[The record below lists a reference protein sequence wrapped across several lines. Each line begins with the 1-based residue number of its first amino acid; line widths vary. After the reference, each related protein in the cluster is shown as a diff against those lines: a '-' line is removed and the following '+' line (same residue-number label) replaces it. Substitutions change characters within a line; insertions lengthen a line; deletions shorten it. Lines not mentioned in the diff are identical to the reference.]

1 MVGNNYESSVFRTTE
16 GPWMESRESPGPCL
30 HPPAPSFRGR
40 GDHPVAAASCCPKPG
55 LACWGFD
62 KGNRPVAPLPFR
74 RVQTSTSTS
83 TSTSNSSTS
92 AHLRT
97 EPSRASLQLSTLETT
112 RTAAARWRH
121 HWRHTTGKHHSAP
134 QSWAEGQFARRV
146 QADRRTPTPPAPRPL
161 RTSTTFAALHPLPL
175 ASI

>member
-16 GPWMESRESPGPCL
+16 GESREPRPLSASSRPQLSRPGG
-30 HPPAPSFRGR
+30 PPRCSS
-40 GDHPVAAASCCPKPG
+40 VVLPKAR

-62 KGNRPVAPLPFR
+62 KGNRPVGPPPLPPSSD
-74 RVQTSTSTS
+74 STSTS

-92 AHLRT
+92 ARLRT
-97 EPSRASLQLSTLETT
+97 EPSRTRSAAVNSRDDADCCSSLATPLATHHRQTPLGTT
-112 RTAAARWRH
+112 VP
-121 HWRHTTGKHHSAP
+121 G
-134 QSWAEGQFARRV
+134 EGQFARRV
-146 QADRRTPTPPAPRPL
+146 QADGRTPTPPAPRPHL

>member
-1 MVGNNYESSVFRTTE
+1 MDG
-16 GPWMESRESPGPCL
+16 ESREPRPLSASSRPQLSRPGGPPRCKQRRVAQSPGWL
-30 HPPAPSFRGR
+30 VG
-40 GDHPVAAASCCPKPG
+40 
-55 LACWGFD
+55 GFG